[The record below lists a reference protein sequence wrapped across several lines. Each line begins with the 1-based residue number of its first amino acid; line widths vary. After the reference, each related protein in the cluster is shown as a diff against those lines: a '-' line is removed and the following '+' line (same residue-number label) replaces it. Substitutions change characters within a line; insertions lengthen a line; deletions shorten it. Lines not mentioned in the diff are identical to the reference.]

1 MMNNLIFN
9 TPQRD
14 IYLNGQVENAIQSP
28 IFTLDNTFCN
38 SNVEK
43 NYSTT
48 TNTFQN
54 SMVTPP
60 SPFTTALS
68 SISAQQSPI
77 IMLNS
82 PIKFIPYKLNSLI
95 SFSEETN
102 NISSLPSP
110 TEYST
115 FYPIN
120 MDNNT
125 QLTVSPIIPMEKMDS
140 LEKSIPPSSL
150 ICSYQIL
157 NKDYPL
163 NFNINPT
170 NSKESNMILCPP
182 SSLSSNNLLNYD
194 FSVNNTNATRSFLSN
209 QSNYSMNQSNSNR
222 TVIPT
227 DLTNLI
233 MPNQSFNSGMCISK
247 KPNSNFLISDLNSP
261 SSVTL
266 PSTISTSTLTS
277 PLTESTITITSP
289 LTESTTTITS
299 PLTESTTITSPS
311 LESTAK
317 SKTSPSFSSNCQIS
331 YNNMNRFN
339 NLDIDII
346 KTIIKKRKEYV
357 KDYNFNFDI
366 DNISEFSFNILKLL
380 RSTTSSDS
388 RKLLKTIEIKRKPGR
403 KRKNISLNSNNINLD
418 NDHKKSSTSYQIDI
432 NTKKQSHLLNNRNA
446 ARLSRR
452 RAKLE
457 EEELNK
463 QSTKLAFE
471 NSLLKLKLFEFIHCK
486 YQSH

>member
-1 MMNNLIFN
+1 MNGKNTHLLFYEKELENSDKDSNDNFYPYKFIIDEKEDKTISSLKFTIKMSYYFNNYCELTEQGKLNGMMNNLIFN

-233 MPNQSFNSGMCISK
+233 MPNQSFNSGM
-247 KPNSNFLISDLNSP
+247 
-261 SSVTL
+261 
-266 PSTISTSTLTS
+266 
-277 PLTESTITITSP
+277 
-289 LTESTTTITS
+289 
-299 PLTESTTITSPS
+299 
-311 LESTAK
+311 
-317 SKTSPSFSSNCQIS
+317 
-331 YNNMNRFN
+331 Y
-339 NLDIDII
+339 IDII

-471 NSLLKLKLFEFIHCK
+471 NSLLKLKLFEFIHFENFIIVNNYK
-486 YQSH
+486 REKILRNSLVLYPRIINSRL